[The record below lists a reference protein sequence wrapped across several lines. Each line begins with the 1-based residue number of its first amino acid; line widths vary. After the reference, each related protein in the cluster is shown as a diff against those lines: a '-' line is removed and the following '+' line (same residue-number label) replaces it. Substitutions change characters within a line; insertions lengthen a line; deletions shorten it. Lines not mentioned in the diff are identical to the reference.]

1 MHEYLYREDLVR
13 VAVIA
18 GIIVSTLIYE
28 RLQLTTGGAIVPG
41 YLALFVLAPLSI
53 IVTLATAYVTYRIV
67 NGPIAARFIVYGR
80 RKFELEVIIGIA
92 IVSVLYAIAQLR
104 LGLPPLVTAVY
115 GIGFVI
121 PGLIAH
127 DMFRQGPA
135 RTVAVLIGA
144 LAVVATIVFVLVTLG
159 ELAPTGPVTPANL
172 GPVVRGFSDD
182 LLLPAVVVSVLAG
195 LVIFHTLGLRSGG
208 FVPAAYLALVSPD
221 LRDLAF
227 TAGVAVLT
235 YVIVARLLGTRLLLF
250 GRRKVA
256 MMMLVAAAIAWATE
270 TLVIT
275 LTGGQYQ
282 PWQGFNA
289 ITLMIPG
296 LLANDAERQGL
307 ERTTWGVALAVL
319 AVLVSMNLLTAAL
332 KAIVPAVSALAVN
345 QP

>member
-80 RKFELEVIIGIA
+80 RKFELEVIVGLA
-92 IVSVLYAIAQLR
+92 IVSVLYVIAQLQ

-127 DMFRQGPA
+127 DMFRQGAA
-135 RTVAVLIGA
+135 RTVGVLIGA
-144 LAVVATIVFVLVTLG
+144 VAVVATIVFVLVMLG
-159 ELAPTGPVTPANL
+159 ELAPPDAATPLAL
-172 GPVVRGFSDD
+172 GPVVRGFSDE

-195 LVIFHTLGLRSGG
+195 LAIFHTLGLRSGG

-221 LRDLAF
+221 LRDIAF
-227 TAGVAVLT
+227 TACVAVLT
-235 YVIVARLLGTRLLLF
+235 YVVVARVLGTRLMLF

-256 MMMLVAAAIAWATE
+256 MMMLVAAAIAWAAE
-270 TLVIT
+270 TSVIAFT
-275 LTGGQYQ
+275 NGQYH

-319 AVLVSMNLLTAAL
+319 AVLVSMNLLTTAL
-332 KAIVPAVSALAVN
+332 NAMNPLLSALAMN
-345 QP
+345 QL